1 MALLVTSFP
10 LEETQSVLEGQ
21 GRRRPS
27 RFSPIGYGAGRSAAA
42 SVNQGICCAE
52 LGWTIACSE
61 WSIGGVESGGE
72 TRRESARAVVTGA
85 DSMSSI
91 STVSLYKN
99 LGGRR
104 GRIAAT
110 PVQRYSMLGCGGAG
124 WVLLLGCAAL
134 GVHPVAAEHAAG
146 SSGIMVSGRRAEA
159 VPPGTLPLR
168 AVLRGGSGGLWGN
181 TLQGGSTSLGT
192 SGTFNSGSWSAG
204 DKKAY
209 NPGNDPEVE
218 HCPSDGVTQL
228 AFSPKVLVPKQYLVS
243 SSWDGQLRC
252 WEVEASSGK
261 TSPVGMQRHEKPL
274 MCCTWTADGSGILP
288 AAPTAKACTGASRRA
303 RGRSSP
309 RTTRRSSASST
320 QSTPRRAAQGATSPG
335 RGTAPSSSGTR
346 GPAPG
351 SPSGCC
357 RSPSG
362 STPWT
367 WSGASWSSRPR
378 NATCWCTTCGTPR
391 RSRPPAPL
399 RPARIGRTS
408 LPRPVR
414 IGRTS
419 FPRAVLTGRTSP
431 PRTAVPPEAL
441 AAQVPDALRRG
452 LPEPGRVLRR
462 ERRGPRRCAALP
474 PSRPP
479 SLKGFAI
486 LLRVS

>member
-91 STVSLYKN
+91 STASLYKN

-104 GRIAAT
+104 ERIAAT

-274 MCCTWTADGSGILP
+274 MCCTWTADGSGIL
-288 AAPTAKACTGASRRA
+288 AGGADGKGMYWRIETGAWTQFASHDAAIVGVFHAEYPSPSGAGCYITGSWDRTVKFWDPRSSSGQPIGVLQVPERVYAMDVVGRVMVIATAERHVLVYDLRNPAQVSTSRPSPPGTNRTHISPLRRA
-303 RGRSSP
+303 DWTHISPPHSRSARS
-309 RTTRRSSASST
+309 TRRSST
-320 QSTPRRAAQGATSPG
+320 RRAAS
-335 RGTAPSSSGTR
+335 RSSRTR
-346 GPAPG
+346 PG
-351 SPSGCC
+351 SA
-357 RSPSG
+357 
-362 STPWT
+362 
-367 WSGASWSSRPR
+367 SGASRAASVRCPS
-378 NATCWCTTCGTPR
+378 
-391 RSRPPAPL
+391 PL
-399 RPARIGRTS
+399 PFP
-408 LPRPVR
+408 LP
-414 IGRTS
+414 
-419 FPRAVLTGRTSP
+419 
-431 PRTAVPPEAL
+431 
-441 AAQVPDALRRG
+441 
-452 LPEPGRVLRR
+452 
-462 ERRGPRRCAALP
+462 
-474 PSRPP
+474 
-479 SLKGFAI
+479 
-486 LLRVS
+486 

>member
-104 GRIAAT
+104 ERIAAT

-274 MCCTWTADGSGILP
+274 MCCTWTADGSGIL
-288 AAPTAKACTGASRRA
+288 AGGADGKGMYWRIETGAWTQFASHDAAIVGVFHAEYPSPSGAGCYITGSWDRTVKFWDP
-303 RGRSSP
+303 RSSSGQPIGVLQVPERVYAMDVVGRVMVIATAERHVLVYDLRNPAQVSTSRPSPPGTNRTHISPPPGTNRTHIFPP
-309 RTTRRSSASST
+309 RRTDWTHISPPHSRSARSTRRSST
-320 QSTPRRAAQGATSPG
+320 RRAAS
-335 RGTAPSSSGTR
+335 RSSRTR
-346 GPAPG
+346 PG
-351 SPSGCC
+351 SA
-357 RSPSG
+357 
-362 STPWT
+362 
-367 WSGASWSSRPR
+367 SGASRAASVRCPAARP
-378 NATCWCTTCGTPR
+378 
-391 RSRPPAPL
+391 SPL
-399 RPARIGRTS
+399 P
-408 LPRPVR
+408 
-414 IGRTS
+414 
-419 FPRAVLTGRTSP
+419 
-431 PRTAVPPEAL
+431 
-441 AAQVPDALRRG
+441 
-452 LPEPGRVLRR
+452 
-462 ERRGPRRCAALP
+462 
-474 PSRPP
+474 
-479 SLKGFAI
+479 
-486 LLRVS
+486 